1 MCHQVSTL
9 CVRNKLYHLVITH
22 LSFLHNINRFY
33 APYCKACKAFG
44 VKFRKLAIDRGDR
57 LNALGDVVLVGES
70 RFGEIEM
77 SSNVILCKKLQIK
90 KFPTVLIYKGGER
103 LSEVLCK
110 QAAIDDINKEIDQ
123 LLGNVEG

>member
-1 MCHQVSTL
+1 MVIFHLKQL
-9 CVRNKLYHLVITH
+9 CRRI
-22 LSFLHNINRFY
+22 
-33 APYCKACKAFG
+33 
-44 VKFRKLAIDRGDR
+44 R
-57 LNALGDVVLVGES
+57 LE
-70 RFGEIEM
+70 
-77 SSNVILCKKLQIK
+77 KLQIK

>member
-9 CVRNKLYHLVITH
+9 CVRNKLYPLVVTH
-22 LSFLHNINRFY
+22 LSFVHINRFY

-57 LNALGDVVLVGES
+57 LNAMGNVILVGDS

-77 SSNVILCKKLQIK
+77 SRNVILCKKLQIK

-110 QAAIDDINKEIDQ
+110 QAAIDDINKEMDQ
-123 LLGNVEG
+123 LLGNV